1 MPKAERNK
9 RYHIFLLLSL
19 IPIFLWSL
27 IKCFDLYTW
36 VLESA
41 PVIIGG
47 VILISVY
54 RKFRLTNLAYILIWL
69 HAVILLIGAH
79 YTYAKMPFFNWIAD
93 VFDLSRNHYDRLG
106 HFVQG
111 FTPAILAREILLRTS
126 PLKQGKWLFVIV
138 ISICLAISA
147 AYELLEWMVAVIAKT
162 AAEAFLGTQGDNWD
176 TQKDMAFCLL
186 GAVVSLI
193 TLSKFHNKDLKNI
206 KIKTTF
212 CRENNI

>member
-1 MPKAERNK
+1 MSQTEKNK
-9 RYHIFLLLSL
+9 RYHILLLLTL
-19 IPIFLWSL
+19 IPVFLWSL

-36 VLESA
+36 ALEAA
-41 PVIIGG
+41 PVIIGC

-54 RKFRLTNLAYILIWL
+54 RKFRLTNLVYILIWL

-79 YTYAKMPFFNWIAD
+79 YTYARMPLFNWIAD

-106 HFVQG
+106 HFIQG
-111 FTPAILAREILLRTS
+111 FIPAILAREILLRTS

-147 AYELLEWMVAVIAKT
+147 AYELLEWTVAVIAKT

-176 TQKDMAFCLL
+176 TQKDMALCLL
-186 GAVVSLI
+186 GAVTSLI

-206 KIKTTF
+206 KI
-212 CRENNI
+212 

>member
-1 MPKAERNK
+1 MLQTERNE

-36 VLESA
+36 VLEAA

-79 YTYAKMPFFNWIAD
+79 YTYARMPLFNWIAD

-106 HFVQG
+106 HFFQG

-147 AYELLEWMVAVIAKT
+147 AYELLEWTVAVISKS

-176 TQKDMAFCLL
+176 TQKDMALCLL
-186 GAVVSLI
+186 GAVASLI
-193 TLSKFHNKDLKNI
+193 TLSGFHNKGLK
-206 KIKTTF
+206 KIKT
-212 CRENNI
+212 